1 MRNEQ
6 VAGFGE
12 RVEALCSPGAQEG
25 RQSHLAVGSL
35 FGSSAAADLAAD
47 HQMSQ
52 TPFRSVVLRR
62 HVWMRYKDEQPLDEP
77 LYTPAELDLGRRI
90 VVGEGA
96 TQREQLLLQH
106 QLAVRH
112 HPLVAGRRLTACF
125 SIRLS
130 PVIELAHRPGPPDQ
144 ARVLRV

>member
-12 RVEALCSPGAQEG
+12 RIEALCSPGAQEG

-47 HQMSQ
+47 HQMPQ

-62 HVWMRYKDEQPLDEP
+62 HVWMRYEDEQLLDEP

-90 VVGEGA
+90 VVGERGDTA
-96 TQREQLLLQH
+96 RAIASPASTGRETPSVGSRAAVDRLLQH
-106 QLAVRH
+106 
-112 HPLVAGRRLTACF
+112 T
-125 SIRLS
+125 S
-130 PVIELAHRPGPPDQ
+130 
-144 ARVLRV
+144 